1 MKKRDPRLN
10 ASGCK
15 DPTAY
20 EAVQKVSKEEK
31 ELSNK
36 VSEVIKVLKTIINFA
51 NFDLIGRIQ
60 LRDKKTGR
68 EFR

>member
-1 MKKRDPRLN
+1 MNKEKLN
-10 ASGCK
+10 ASGCP

-20 EAVQKVSKEEK
+20 VALQKVSKEEK

-36 VSEVIKVLKTIINFA
+36 VSELLKVLKTIIEWAGFE
-51 NFDLIGRIQ
+51 LIGRIW
-60 LRDKKTGR
+60 LKDKKTGR